1 MEKWAMNTK
10 KHALI
15 IGGTG
20 MLSGVCLSLAQKG
33 YSVSVIGRTKTKFQR
48 LLTDSPGNSIFPLI
62 ADYNMEEVFDEIEQ
76 AISERGMFDLIVS
89 WTPNYNTLE
98 KICLLNQGLDGFR
111 LFQVKG
117 SRRYFEDQPLA
128 LPATCNYRKVYL
140 GFIIE
145 NDVARW
151 LTHDEIADGVI
162 RQIEKNQTSGIIG
175 QINPYESRPR

>member
-1 MEKWAMNTK
+1 MNAK
-10 KHALI
+10 EHALV

-20 MLSGVCLSLAQKG
+20 MLSGVCLSLAREG

-48 LLTDSPGNSIFPLI
+48 LLTDSPRNTIFPLI
-62 ADYNMEEVFDEIEQ
+62 VDYNTVEVFDRVES

-117 SRRYFEDQPLA
+117 SRRYFEDQPLH

-145 NDVARW
+145 SDGARW
-151 LTHDEIADGVI
+151 LTHDEIASGVI
-162 RQIEKNQTSGIIG
+162 RQIEKDHTSGIIG

>member
-1 MEKWAMNTK
+1 MEKWTMNAK
-10 KHALI
+10 KHVLI

-48 LLTDSPGNSIFPLI
+48 LLTDSPRNSIFPLI
-62 ADYNMEEVFDEIEQ
+62 VDYNTDDVFDEIQQ
-76 AISERGMFDLIVS
+76 AISERGLFDLIVS
-89 WTPNYNTLE
+89 WTPNYSTLE
-98 KICLLNQGLDGFR
+98 KICLLNKGLDGFR

-117 SRRYFEDQPLA
+117 SRRYFEDQPLH

-145 NDVARW
+145 NVGARW
-151 LTHDEIADGVI
+151 LMHDEIASGVI
-162 RQIEKNQTSGIIG
+162 DQIERDQANGIIG